1 MKTEKQTFRKYTRL
15 DMLGKAYG
23 PNTGAA
29 EEGTGLRPVCKIK
42 GRLSQCTEAAA
53 TKPVWLG
60 KLLFSVLS

>member
-29 EEGTGLRPVCKIK
+29 EEGTGLRPV
-42 GRLSQCTEAAA
+42 
-53 TKPVWLG
+53 
-60 KLLFSVLS
+60 